1 MPPGGMPS
9 FGGSMPF
16 GDNGP
21 PPFGD
26 AMFSPGP
33 DRGST
38 PSFDRG
44 SQRYEFKQ
52 SPAYSP
58 PSYSCEGQGSR
69 DVGSSNG
76 DGMFNQRMMGD
87 VRCPPNGI
95 KGHISPSDC
104 LQTTV
109 ETTQIGFIKNSN
121 GAIRM
126 NSMSDTQS
134 WTSPVDNESLSHR
147 YRNWNLFLKHF
158 DFALSEVLPRLASL
172 PPSLCSLPL
181 WSFIFSS
188 SARHARVLS
197 VSLSRERKPFLP
209 SPFAPSQSL
218 PLA

>member
-1 MPPGGMPS
+1 MSMGDMPPGKNGMPPGMPPGIGGMPPGMAGMPPGMGDFQPQGGMPPGAMGGMPPGGMPS

-134 WTSPVDNESLSHR
+134 WTSPVDNESLSHV
-147 YRNWNLFLKHF
+147 
-158 DFALSEVLPRLASL
+158 EVQM
-172 PPSLCSLPL
+172 PSNPGA
-181 WSFIFSS
+181 IM
-188 SARHARVLS
+188 
-197 VSLSRERKPFLP
+197 
-209 SPFAPSQSL
+209 SQQKNGLIS
-218 PLA
+218 